1 MWSISYYFSTK
12 SMVKG
17 NVTDDIPPSKEA
29 YTNFLKMAWP
39 CVLEALLMFL
49 VNLVDTLMVSSLGTN
64 AIATVGI
71 TSQPKFLLFAVFFSL
86 NVGVTAV
93 VARRK
98 GEENREAANM
108 VLKGILG
115 VGLLAGIIMGAI
127 GIYLAEPLLILAGS
141 EEHYLGEAVIYFK
154 IISVSI
160 LFQGI
165 NLIINA
171 AHRGCGNTK
180 ITMITNLIANITNVF
195 FNYVLINGKL
205 GFPRLEVKGAAIATT
220 IGCIVACI
228 VAIFTLVNQN
238 NYLNF
243 FIAYKQKVTT
253 HSLKSVFQVSSS
265 ALVEQI
271 FLRIGFMLYGM
282 LAAKLGTISYATH
295 LICMTLLN
303 LSFSFGDG
311 FSIAASSLV
320 GQMLGAKKVVLAKM
334 YGKVG
339 QRISFIVSTGLCVF
353 FFVGRRFLI
362 QLFSDDTAIIT
373 MGSNILVIMACTTHI
388 QTSQLVSSGC
398 LRGAGD
404 SRYVALVALISVAVI
419 RPLVTYLLCFALGL
433 DIYGAWIALFIDQ
446 IIRLTFALKRLAG
459 GKWSEVKI

>member
-1 MWSISYYFSTK
+1 MWSIGYYFSTK
-12 SMVKG
+12 SMVKS
-17 NVTDDIPPSKEA
+17 NIDEEILSSKEA

-39 CVLEALLMFL
+39 CVLEALLMCL
-49 VNLVDTLMVSSLGTN
+49 VNVVDTFMVSTLGTN
-64 AIATVGI
+64 AIAAVGI
-71 TSQPKFLLFAVFFSL
+71 TSQPKFLLFAIFFSL

-98 GEENREAANM
+98 GEDNRESANM
-108 VLKGILG
+108 VLKESLL
-115 VGLLAGIIMGAI
+115 VGLFFGIIMAI
-127 GIYLAEPLLILAGS
+127 VGIAVANPLLRLAGA
-141 EEHYLGEAVIYFK
+141 ELHYLDDAIIYFR

-160 LFQGI
+160 FFQGI
-165 NLIINA
+165 NIIINA

-180 ITMITNLIANITNVF
+180 ITMVTNMIANITNIF

-205 GFPRLEVKGAAIATT
+205 GFPKLGIKGAALATT
-220 IGCIVACI
+220 IGCMVACL
-228 VAIFTLVNQN
+228 VAIITLFRKKS
-238 NYLNF
+238 YLNI
-243 FIAYKQKVTT
+243 FIAYKEKVTL

-282 LAAKLGTISYATH
+282 LAAKLGTVSYATH
-295 LICMTLLN
+295 LICMTILN

-320 GQMLGAKKVVLAKM
+320 GQMLGAKQVVLAKM

-339 QRISFIVSTGLCVF
+339 QRVAFIVSTGLCIF
-353 FFVGRRFLI
+353 FYTGRNVLI
-362 QLFSDDTAIIT
+362 QIFSEDPEIIA
-373 MGSNILVIMACTTHI
+373 MGANILIIMACSTHL

-404 SRYVALVALISVAVI
+404 SRYVAMTALLSVAVV
-419 RPLVTYLLCFALGL
+419 RPLSTYLLCFVLSFG
-433 DIYGAWIALFIDQ
+433 IYGAWFALMIDQ
-446 IIRLTFALKRLAG
+446 MIRLTFAMKRLAG
-459 GKWSEVKI
+459 GRWSEIKL